1 MKTHAV
7 VWGICNRRSF
17 VLLIVG
23 GAIKAE
29 ISEPQQQTNLPQGGL
44 EVRTVRVDSWA
55 PSISLTFSFSQDRF
69 NIRCSIFVL

>member
-23 GAIKAE
+23 GAIKAK
-29 ISEPQQQTNLPQGGL
+29 ISEPRQQTNLAQGGL
-44 EVRTVRVDSWA
+44 EVRTVRVDS
-55 PSISLTFSFSQDRF
+55 
-69 NIRCSIFVL
+69 